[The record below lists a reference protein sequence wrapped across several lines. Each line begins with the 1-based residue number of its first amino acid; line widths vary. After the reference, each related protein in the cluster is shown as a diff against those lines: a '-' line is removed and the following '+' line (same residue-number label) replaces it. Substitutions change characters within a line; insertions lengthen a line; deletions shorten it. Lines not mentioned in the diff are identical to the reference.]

1 MPESTVRASLDM
13 GKESRVV
20 CPAADPP
27 LRNLLGQFSPAAE
40 GGQILAT
47 HLVQAR

>member
-20 CPAADPP
+20 CPQAGAEQ
-27 LRNLLGQFSPAAE
+27 LCNLLV
-40 GGQILAT
+40 LV
-47 HLVQAR
+47 HLFTGC